1 MAQASNAPEVDIND
15 VRAVRRAKRQALIDA
30 GVNPYPIA
38 SKVTAHAKDLEEK
51 YADLEAGAGAQDVY
65 SLAGRV
71 RAIRGQGKL
80 MFVVLEDVS
89 GKIQLFCRVN
99 DMDEKSWE
107 LLRQLDMGDIIQA
120 EGPVVR
126 TRRGELSLA
135 PRSIVLLSKS
145 MRPLP
150 EKFHGLTDREI
161 RYRQRYL
168 DMIMNPEV
176 REVFRKRSR
185 IVSLIRSYMEADGY
199 IEVET
204 PIMHSILGGANAKP
218 FVTHFNAL
226 DRDFYLRIATEL
238 PLKRL
243 IVGGMERVFEI
254 GRQFRN
260 EGMDLTHNPEFTS
273 MEAYCAYSDLDGM
286 KRLTEGLFQY
296 IAREACGC
304 EPGHEVIMFQGQEID
319 MSGTWDSRP
328 LSEIASEVVG
338 EHVDMDTPVERL
350 RELCRA
356 HDIEPQD
363 NWGPGKLLF
372 ELYDELGEETLVRPT
387 FVCDYPEEVSP
398 LSKRKDDDPR
408 LTDRFELVI
417 AGHEYA
423 NAFSELNDPVDQA
436 GRFAEQV
443 AAKGFGDDEAMGYD
457 YDYVRALEYGM
468 PPAGGIG
475 YGIDRM
481 MMLFCDQP
489 SIRDVLLF
497 PQMKPET
504 VTRQDIA
511 EQVGGARTDNAAAD
525 VDSLFSDAEKGATAE
540 VEAQRQ
546 AEDAAAQEP
555 TDAPVTA
562 AAPAANVEAK
572 ADAAGEKDEAAGSQ
586 DGAGVSDAVRAAIDA
601 TAQEGEALDAGISR
615 EKAYELLTTYNKD
628 PFHVSHGET
637 LEGLMRHFAQKYDPA
652 NVEFWGLVG
661 LLHDLD
667 WERWQDDQLHTTK
680 TAELLAEA
688 GANPYLAHAI
698 MTHNSD
704 MNHDLPKPQ
713 LKMEKVLF
721 ECDEVSGLIQ
731 AAAKMRPSGSVL
743 DMPLKSL
750 KKKFKDKR
758 FAAGCDRDVMRLGAE
773 YNGLEVADALNE
785 VLEAMKAIAPVGDIY
800 ARGDEDEAEQAAEP
814 AKKGLTIEPVAE
826 GVTFDVFSQS
836 DMRVVHVKECVAVP
850 KSKKLLQ
857 FTLDDGSGQDRTIL
871 SGIHDYYE
879 PEDLVGKNVVAIVNI
894 PPRKMMGVE
903 SCGML
908 LSAIHEVDGRERLN
922 LLMVD
927 DAIPAGSKLY

>member
-304 EPGHEVIMFQGQEID
+304 EPGHEAIMFQGQEID

-356 HDIEPQD
+356 HNIEPQD

-398 LSKRKDDDPR
+398 LAKRKDDDPR
-408 LTDRFELVI
+408 LTDRF
-417 AGHEYA
+417 
-423 NAFSELNDPVDQA
+423 
-436 GRFAEQV
+436 
-443 AAKGFGDDEAMGYD
+443 
-457 YDYVRALEYGM
+457 
-468 PPAGGIG
+468 
-475 YGIDRM
+475 
-481 MMLFCDQP
+481 
-489 SIRDVLLF
+489 
-497 PQMKPET
+497 
-504 VTRQDIA
+504 
-511 EQVGGARTDNAAAD
+511 
-525 VDSLFSDAEKGATAE
+525 
-540 VEAQRQ
+540 
-546 AEDAAAQEP
+546 
-555 TDAPVTA
+555 
-562 AAPAANVEAK
+562 
-572 ADAAGEKDEAAGSQ
+572 
-586 DGAGVSDAVRAAIDA
+586 
-601 TAQEGEALDAGISR
+601 
-615 EKAYELLTTYNKD
+615 
-628 PFHVSHGET
+628 
-637 LEGLMRHFAQKYDPA
+637 
-652 NVEFWGLVG
+652 
-661 LLHDLD
+661 
-667 WERWQDDQLHTTK
+667 
-680 TAELLAEA
+680 
-688 GANPYLAHAI
+688 
-698 MTHNSD
+698 
-704 MNHDLPKPQ
+704 
-713 LKMEKVLF
+713 
-721 ECDEVSGLIQ
+721 
-731 AAAKMRPSGSVL
+731 
-743 DMPLKSL
+743 
-750 KKKFKDKR
+750 
-758 FAAGCDRDVMRLGAE
+758 
-773 YNGLEVADALNE
+773 
-785 VLEAMKAIAPVGDIY
+785 
-800 ARGDEDEAEQAAEP
+800 
-814 AKKGLTIEPVAE
+814 
-826 GVTFDVFSQS
+826 
-836 DMRVVHVKECVAVP
+836 
-850 KSKKLLQ
+850 
-857 FTLDDGSGQDRTIL
+857 
-871 SGIHDYYE
+871 
-879 PEDLVGKNVVAIVNI
+879 
-894 PPRKMMGVE
+894 
-903 SCGML
+903 
-908 LSAIHEVDGRERLN
+908 
-922 LLMVD
+922 
-927 DAIPAGSKLY
+927 